1 MTMLMCSV
9 DDLLITPNEWP
20 FELVLRLR
28 QRHPTVWKGEDS
40 EEAAEDFFRRM
51 LSAIAIDFETKQRML
66 STLPLHHH
74 MQADMLKKTL
84 EEGQEKILEHL
95 QGEPEQALQLATNN
109 IHASFA
115 LLDLW
120 QIGFKPHEEDLL
132 IRQIM
137 AKKFTTTPSSVEK
150 LRNSRLDD
158 FLVRRTFQPLLDI
171 AAVYEQCRPT
181 RNHNQ

>member
-1 MTMLMCSV
+1 MCSV

-20 FELVLRLR
+20 LELVIRLR
-28 QRHPTVWKGEDS
+28 QRHPIVWKGEDS

-51 LSAIAIDFETKQRML
+51 LSAIAIDFETKQNVL
-66 STLPLHHH
+66 SALPLHHR

-84 EEGQEKILEHL
+84 EEGQEKILENL
-95 QGEPEQALQLATNN
+95 QGEPEHALRLATNN

-120 QIGFKPHEEDLL
+120 QIGFKPHEEGVL

-137 AKKFTTTPSSVEK
+137 AKKFTTAPSSVEK
-150 LRNSRLDD
+150 LKHCRLDD

-171 AAVYEQCRPT
+171 AAVYEQCRQPVT
-181 RNHNQ
+181 IINK